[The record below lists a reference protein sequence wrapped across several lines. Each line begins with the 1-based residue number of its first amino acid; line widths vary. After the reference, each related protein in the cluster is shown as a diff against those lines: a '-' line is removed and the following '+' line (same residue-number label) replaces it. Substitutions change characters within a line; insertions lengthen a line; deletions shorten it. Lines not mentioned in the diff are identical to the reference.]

1 MDHIVRQWQHL
12 NVIIRF
18 NHQNGC
24 IRETT
29 INGQTRTYPEDD
41 QPTIQ
46 AYLAD
51 LSKEGWDLV
60 GIVGVDMYLFSR
72 LVKQEK

>member
-1 MDHIVRQWQHL
+1 MDSIVRQWDHL

-24 IRETT
+24 VRETS
-29 INGQTRTYPEDD
+29 INGKTKTYPEDE
-41 QPTIQ
+41 QPSIQ

-51 LSKEGWDLV
+51 LKKDGWDLV
-60 GIVGVDMYLFSR
+60 GIVGIDTYLFSR
-72 LVKQEK
+72 LVKRES